1 MAKLLR
7 FEDNNRNAVCLAAHH
22 ITALV
27 DFNQYTDVYFVGGG
41 QIRVIAN
48 IDVVQRAWAEAL
60 ETSVQ
65 SVEQA

>member
-7 FEDNNRNAVCLAAHH
+7 FEDNNHNAVCLAAHH

-41 QIRVIAN
+41 QIRVAQN
-48 IDVVQRAWAEAL
+48 IDTVQRIWAEAL
-60 ETSVQ
+60 ETTVKTGP
-65 SVEQA
+65 

>member
-7 FEDNNRNAVCLAAHH
+7 FEDNNRNAVCIAAHH

-41 QIRVIAN
+41 QIRVTSN
-48 IDVVQRAWAEAL
+48 IDAVQKLWAEAL
-60 ETSVQ
+60 ETPVITSTP
-65 SVEQA
+65 